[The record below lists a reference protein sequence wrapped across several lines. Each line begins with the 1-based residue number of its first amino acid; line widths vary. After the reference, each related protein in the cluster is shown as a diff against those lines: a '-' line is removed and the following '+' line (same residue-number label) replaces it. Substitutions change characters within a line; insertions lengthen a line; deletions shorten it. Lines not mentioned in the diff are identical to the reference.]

1 MNCTSINF
9 EGKEIKFSSD
19 LELDLFLESIRDKYH
34 IVNSDASLSV
44 DMQKTTEEKLKSITD
59 MVKIHEVEEH
69 RINEDGDTETYFK
82 IPGSLGTTKAIQTI
96 TIPGGTSPLVTPFDK
111 NGYFDKMRKELKED
125 GFTDAQIEARIKD
138 IENLWKTLTE
148 YGTEIHSLFES
159 IIKDDPSL
167 YQQKYLSDNT
177 VANLSERIKEF
188 ITHLRNIHGP
198 KCKLLTE
205 VPLMTNEIAEP
216 YSSVMDS
223 INGRAD
229 LIVIDEAG
237 VAHIYDFKVS
247 RKEVGEW
254 HQMDNHTIK
263 AYNWW
268 HSTKKKTAGY
278 QLAFYRAML
287 KQHGINVGTTAVVP
301 VKIDPEYDSNNEYVS
316 TGIRAAGLDV
326 DSIITSPTSMAQQ
339 NIVNDIIPVPHIEVD
354 LTEVS
359 EDMNKLFGEY
369 GVSAKVQR
377 YDARVASTKKRLM
390 HLVSAEDRH
399 YQEGFRF
406 SYFDRF
412 KGKTK
417 YFKTE
422 EELDE
427 SLEKYVET
435 INEEHGN
442 EIAELS
448 EYVYRACQGSITL
461 DELGQK
467 YAGTDIEGYVKQ
479 VFRPYVLNG

>member
-1 MNCTSINF
+1 
-9 EGKEIKFSSD
+9 
-19 LELDLFLESIRDKYH
+19 
-34 IVNSDASLSV
+34 
-44 DMQKTTEEKLKSITD
+44 
-59 MVKIHEVEEH
+59 
-69 RINEDGDTETYFK
+69 
-82 IPGSLGTTKAIQTI
+82 
-96 TIPGGTSPLVTPFDK
+96 
-111 NGYFDKMRKELKED
+111 
-125 GFTDAQIEARIKD
+125 
-138 IENLWKTLTE
+138 
-148 YGTEIHSLFES
+148 
-159 IIKDDPSL
+159 
-167 YQQKYLSDNT
+167 
-177 VANLSERIKEF
+177 
-188 ITHLRNIHGP
+188 
-198 KCKLLTE
+198 
-205 VPLMTNEIAEP
+205 
-216 YSSVMDS
+216 
-223 INGRAD
+223 
-229 LIVIDEAG
+229 
-237 VAHIYDFKVS
+237 
-247 RKEVGEW
+247 
-254 HQMDNHTIK
+254 MDNHIIK

-287 KQHGINVGTTAVVP
+287 KQHGINVGTTAIVP
-301 VKIDPEYDSNNEYVS
+301 VKIDPEYDPTNEYVS

-390 HLVSAEDRH
+390 HLVSAEDKH
-399 YQEGFRF
+399 YKEGFRF

-435 INEEHGN
+435 TNEQHGN
-442 EIAELS
+442 EIMNLADS
-448 EYVYRACQGSITL
+448 VYNACQGSMTL
-461 DELGQK
+461 EEFGAQ
-467 YAGTDIEGYVKQ
+467 YAGTDIEGYIKQ
-479 VFRPYVLNG
+479 VFRPYILNG